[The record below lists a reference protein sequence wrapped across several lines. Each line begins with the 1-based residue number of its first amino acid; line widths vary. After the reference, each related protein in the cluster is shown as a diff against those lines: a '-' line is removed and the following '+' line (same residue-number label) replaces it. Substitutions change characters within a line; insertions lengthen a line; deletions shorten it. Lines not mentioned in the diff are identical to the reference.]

1 MQNPHKTALVIGA
14 NGGIGHAVTH
24 VLATQ
29 GWRVRAFARTIP
41 ESSSQ
46 NTGAVTWITGDA
58 LKDSDVL
65 NAAKGA
71 DVIVHAVNPPG
82 YRNWGKVVL
91 PMIDNSIAAAIA
103 NGARIVLPGTVYN
116 YGPEVFPEIDE
127 ESPQHPISRKGAIRV
142 ELEQRLER
150 ACARGA
156 RALIVRAGDFFGP
169 GAKNNWFAQGLV
181 KPGKPVSSIIYP
193 GKRHMGHQWAYLP
206 DVAATIARLL
216 DREND
221 LPGFARF
228 HMNGHWDATGTD
240 MINAIRTA
248 CGKQHI
254 PVHSFPWLLIKPL
267 KPFVAF
273 LREVDEMKYLWQ
285 QPVRLKN
292 DRLVAFLGS
301 EPHTPLREAVR
312 QTLASIGCLP
322 ADNAG
327 SSATAPSFPGPALP
341 GR

>member
-1 MQNPHKTALVIGA
+1 MHNRPRTALVIGG

-24 VLATQ
+24 ALATQ

-41 ESSSQ
+41 EPATQEPGTIS
-46 NTGAVTWITGDA
+46 WIAGDA
-58 LKDSDVL
+58 MKSSDIL
-65 NAAKGA
+65 NAARGV
-71 DVIVHAVNPPG
+71 DVIVHTVNPPG
-82 YRNWGKVVL
+82 YRNWGKLVL

-116 YGPEVFPEIDE
+116 YGSDVFPDIDE

-150 ACARGA
+150 ACTRGA

-169 GAKNNWFAQGLV
+169 GAKNNWFAQALV
-181 KPGKPVSSIIYP
+181 KPGKPVSSILYP
-193 GKRHMGHQWAYLP
+193 GKRHVGHQWAYLP
-206 DVAATIARLL
+206 DVATTMIQLL
-216 DREND
+216 AHEKN
-221 LPGFARF
+221 LPAFARF

-240 MINAIRTA
+240 MVNAIRTA
-248 CGKQHI
+248 CGRQQI

-267 KPFVAF
+267 TPFVPF
-273 LREVDEMKYLWQ
+273 LREIDEMKYLWR

-292 DRLVAFLGS
+292 DRLVAFLGA
-301 EPHTPLREAVR
+301 EPHTPLHEAVR

-322 ADNAG
+322 ANGAG
-327 SSATAPSFPGPALP
+327 ASPRAHSFPGPAQP